1 MTVSFYSYCPSSIS
15 QSVWCLSCLCCLFS
29 PQKKPFSWLFFP
41 LFHLQ
46 VSSFFIRGDWRTEK
60 RGPNR
65 NISLF
70 SPDFASLLR
79 YGHSTGFLF
88 TMPWVDKQFSSI
100 GIFLFSEADIFV
112 SEGHL
117 PKELF
122 HWPPNTTAYPTELPR
137 HKDTVRAVSHSIV
150 ICKKKLK
157 AQTKFL

>member
-29 PQKKPFSWLFFP
+29 LQKKPFSWLFFP

-79 YGHSTGFLF
+79 YGHSTGFLV

-100 GIFLFSEADIFV
+100 GIFLFWEADIFV
-112 SEGHL
+112 SEVHL

-122 HWPPNTTAYPTELPR
+122 HWPQTLLRILRNFRDTRTPSGLFLIVLLPAER
-137 HKDTVRAVSHSIV
+137 N
-150 ICKKKLK
+150 
-157 AQTKFL
+157 